1 MSTTLILAIVFINL
15 AMILYTVGVWAE
27 RFQKRLKWWHTL
39 FFWFGLICDTIGTSA
54 MGLIGGSL
62 IKFNFHGLS
71 GLTAVL
77 LMLFHASWAT
87 MVLFRKDEKRIIV
100 FHRFSVVVWII
111 WMIPMVGGIFLGAKV

>member
-1 MSTTLILAIVFINL
+1 MSTTLISAIVFINL

-54 MGLIGGSL
+54 MGMIGGSL

>member
-1 MSTTLILAIVFINL
+1 
-15 AMILYTVGVWAE
+15 
-27 RFQKRLKWWHTL
+27 
-39 FFWFGLICDTIGTSA
+39 